1 MTHVKTEGPLHHP
14 PLKAALTRRECKLN
28 KFLETERR
36 QLARRQRRD
45 HDASGPELLR
55 TAGAQSNS
63 RGEEQGAAER
73 WADRGGLGGD
83 DNRDGDDDWNDGRLA
98 DDHREGDND
107 DPSFGDDYQR
117 GHARATGS
125 IIVARDGSRAEAVGL
140 V

>member
-1 MTHVKTEGPLHHP
+1 MEGPLHPP

-28 KFLETERR
+28 KSLATERR
-36 QLARRQRRD
+36 QLARRQRGD

-63 RGEEQGAAER
+63 RGEEQDAEEC
-73 WADRGGLGGD
+73 WKDRGGLGGD
-83 DNRDGDDDWNDGRLA
+83 DNGDGDDDWDCGRLA
-98 DDHREGDND
+98 DDHREGDD
-107 DPSFGDDYQR
+107 DNPSFGDDYQR

-125 IIVARDGSRAEAVGL
+125 IIGARNGSRAEAVGL

>member
-1 MTHVKTEGPLHHP
+1 MEGPLHHP

-36 QLARRQRRD
+36 QLARRQWGD
-45 HDASGPELLR
+45 YDASGPKLLR
-55 TAGAQSNS
+55 TAGVQSNS

-83 DNRDGDDDWNDGRLA
+83 NNGDGDDDWDDGRLA
-98 DDHREGDND
+98 DDHREDASD
-107 DPSFGDDYQR
+107 DASFGDDYQR

-125 IIVARDGSRAEAVGL
+125 IITARDGSRAEAVGL